1 MSEYENFYD
10 PKAVEA
16 AKILVDNHEFNV
28 LLDYIEAEAVQA
40 LLGGTPDQAA
50 DNLRNHNAVR
60 SLRHITRT
68 LSDVKP

>member
-28 LLDYIEAEAVQA
+28 LLDYIEAEAV
-40 LLGGTPDQAA
+40 
-50 DNLRNHNAVR
+50 R